1 MSVFESVVV
10 SVAVSMSVIL
20 LQGVAVGAVTVTVT
34 VSVIVSVSVIVTGV
48 RAGGVLLKL
57 NVTTFVSTVSVSVVL
72 NLVVSVQLLAVDM
85 GLESLVL
92 VGGVVD
98 SPLVA
103 IGVDQ
108 LIVSGNLMAVSWFA
122 LRLDIPGLVILD
134 AVVEVVFGVRVVVVV
149 SVLVTVMTV
158 VVFLVVI
165 VVGCQVY
172 GGVAGGTSM
181 AVVFVAMERSCPN
194 GSDCHQSEYYEKLRK
209 EKDFVRIVSF
219 FTAS

>member
-20 LQGVAVGAVTVTVT
+20 LQGVAVGAVTVTV
-34 VSVIVSVSVIVTGV
+34 SVIVSVSVIVTGM

-57 NVTTFVSTVSVSVVL
+57 NVTTLVSTVSVSVVL
-72 NLVVSVQLLAVDM
+72 NLVVSVQLLPVDM

-108 LIVSGNLMAVSWFA
+108 LIVSGNLMAVS
-122 LRLDIPGLVILD
+122 
-134 AVVEVVFGVRVVVVV
+134 
-149 SVLVTVMTV
+149 
-158 VVFLVVI
+158 
-165 VVGCQVY
+165 
-172 GGVAGGTSM
+172 
-181 AVVFVAMERSCPN
+181 
-194 GSDCHQSEYYEKLRK
+194 
-209 EKDFVRIVSF
+209 
-219 FTAS
+219 

>member
-20 LQGVAVGAVTVTVT
+20 LQGVAVGAVTVTV
-34 VSVIVSVSVIVTGV
+34 SVIVSVSVIVTGM

-57 NVTTFVSTVSVSVVL
+57 NVTTLVSTVSVSVVL
-72 NLVVSVQLLAVDM
+72 NLVVSVQLLPVDM

-122 LRLDIPGLVILD
+122 LRLDIPGLVVLD
-134 AVVEVVFGVRVVVVV
+134 AIVEVVFGVRVMVIV
-149 SVLVTVMTV
+149 SVLVTMMTMV
-158 VVFLVVI
+158 VVLVMV

-172 GGVAGGTSM
+172 GGVAGGPTM

-194 GSDCHQSEYYEKLRK
+194 GSDCNQSEYYEKLRK
-209 EKDFVRIVSF
+209 EMDFFRIVSF
-219 FTAS
+219 FFTAS